1 MHSFRLTLQLLFVFV
16 SLNGMTQSIPF
27 QGDIDRF
34 RLDDSLHPKPDGMI
48 VFTGSSSITIWKDL
62 AMDFPGYSILN
73 RGFGG
78 SSLPDVI
85 RFAPEV
91 ILKYHPR
98 QVLIYC
104 GENDLAAD
112 STIGGKEV
120 FNRMKALTRIIRQKK
135 SNLPILIVSIKPSPS
150 RYHLLHKVIDANH
163 RIEKYCDHHKFM
175 TYINV
180 FDAMLGSDQKPRPEL
195 FLQDMLHM
203 NRKGY
208 DIWTKIIG
216 QYLLK

>member
-16 SLNGMTQSIPF
+16 SLNGMAQSIPF

-34 RLDDSLHPKPDGMI
+34 RLDDSIHPKPDGMI
-48 VFTGSSSITIWKDL
+48 VFTGSSSITIWKDP

-78 SSLPDVI
+78 SSLTDVI
-85 RFAPEV
+85 HFAPEV

-120 FNRMKALTRIIRQKK
+120 FKRMKALTRIIRREK
-135 SNLPILIVSIKPSPS
+135 SDLPILILSIKPSPS
-150 RYHLLHKVIDANH
+150 RYHLLNKIIDANH

>member
-1 MHSFRLTLQLLFVFV
+1 MHLFRLTLQLLFVFV